1 MRHLISTTLFA
12 TWAILIAACTQP
24 AGETII
30 NDNTKVYE
38 DGSVYVGDLTD
49 GKRHGQGTHLPFEGD
64 RYRGEWA
71 NDQKSG
77 QGRLIY
83 NDGSIYEGSFLN
95 DVPEG
100 QGVRTFESEAF
111 GYKYSGTFAA
121 GKQAGRGEEQKRN
134 GKVIEVYKGEF
145 HDGKRNGKGTLT
157 RKLPGLKDFKYVGDF
172 NTETTSSALS
182 TTMFPT
188 ISSLLSTLQATF
200 FPNLVNIP
208 SRVSMNRFSVQVS
221 GF

>member
-1 MRHLISTTLFA
+1 MRHLFSTTLFA

-30 NDNTKVYE
+30 NENTKVYE
-38 DGSVYVGDLTD
+38 DGSVYVGDLSD

-64 RYRGEWA
+64 RYKGEWA

-83 NDGSIYEGSFLN
+83 KDGSIYEGAFLS

-134 GKVIEVYKGEF
+134 GKVIEIYKGEF
-145 HDGKRNGKGTLT
+145 QDGKRNGKGTLT
-157 RKLPGLKDFKYVGDF
+157 RKVPGLKDFKFVGDF
-172 NTETTSSALS
+172 KGGVPHGQGNMVNHDQSTYSGPFKIACHTVLVARKLS
-182 TTMFPT
+182 QMVTPT
-188 ISSLLSTLQATF
+188 
-200 FPNLVNIP
+200 
-208 SRVSMNRFSVQVS
+208 RVI
-221 GF
+221 GCGA

>member
-1 MRHLISTTLFA
+1 MRHLFSTTLFA

-30 NDNTKVYE
+30 NENTKVYE
-38 DGSVYVGDLTD
+38 DGSVYVGDLSD

-64 RYRGEWA
+64 RYKGEWA

-83 NDGSIYEGSFLN
+83 KDGSIYEGAFLS
-95 DVPEG
+95 DLPEG

-111 GYKYSGTFAA
+111 GYKYSGTFVA

-145 HDGKRNGKGTLT
+145 QDGKRNGKGTLT
-157 RKLPGLKDFKYVGDF
+157 RKVPGLKDFKFVGDF
-172 NTETTSSALS
+172 KGGVPHGQGNMVNHDQSTYFWSLS
-182 TTMFPT
+182 K
-188 ISSLLSTLQATF
+188 
-200 FPNLVNIP
+200 
-208 SRVSMNRFSVQVS
+208 
-221 GF
+221 